1 MKVLAFDTA
10 LAACSAAAWSDGEI
24 LAARHQRLERGH
36 AEALM
41 PMVEAVRAEAGL
53 AYHEFDLIA
62 VTVGPGTFTG
72 LRIGLAAAR
81 GLALASGVALV
92 GLTTLEVVAWGI
104 PEQVLGAD
112 PVLAV
117 HDARRGEVYAQAFDP
132 ALEPL
137 GAPALTTPR
146 GARELIPGGPV
157 LVVGTGAE
165 LILGPSHGAPPGFR
179 LADAPALPDAV
190 VVATLAAR
198 RGPEAAGAAPPAPL
212 YLRPPD
218 AKLPG
223 AARGGRS

>member
-10 LAACSAAAWSDGEI
+10 LGACSVAAWSEGEI

-53 AYHEFDLIA
+53 AYDEFDLIA

-104 PEQVLGAD
+104 PEQVRGAD

-117 HDARRGEVYAQAFDP
+117 HDARR
-132 ALEPL
+132 
-137 GAPALTTPR
+137 
-146 GARELIPGGPV
+146 
-157 LVVGTGAE
+157 
-165 LILGPSHGAPPGFR
+165 
-179 LADAPALPDAV
+179 
-190 VVATLAAR
+190 
-198 RGPEAAGAAPPAPL
+198 PAPL
-212 YLRPPD
+212 SSASVPKRPFFSRYCFCP
-218 AKLPG
+218 L
-223 AARGGRS
+223 